1 MSAGLHAGE
10 RDIGSGLGSLR
21 VWVVSDGRPANENQ
35 CLGLAE
41 AAGAAPEVFR
51 LDARHGWKRALDPV
65 RRAAGFGLNGP
76 PWPDL
81 LIAAGRQS
89 VFPALAVKRA
99 SGHRTRLVQIFR
111 PGVNP
116 RRFDLIVTPRH
127 DGLTGPNVF
136 ATHGALNL
144 VTPARLAAAA
154 AEWGPRLDHL
164 PRPRAAVLIG
174 GSSKSVAVPAGALAR
189 LAGQLADLARG
200 GVGLM
205 VTTSRRT
212 PADEVAALR
221 AALAGLPA
229 WIWDGEGP
237 NPYFGFL
244 ALADAV
250 IVTIDSVN
258 MTSEAATTGKPVH
271 VVPWAGLAPKHRR
284 FQDALAAT
292 GVTRPFTGR
301 LEHWTYPPLDDTA
314 RAADRVRALFGP
326 A

>member
-1 MSAGLHAGE
+1 MSATPRKGE
-10 RDIGSGLGSLR
+10 GDIESLG

-41 AAGAAPEVFR
+41 AVGAVPEVFR
-51 LDARHGWKRALDPV
+51 LDARHGWHRFLDPV
-65 RRAAGFGLNGP
+65 RSAAGFGLKGP

-89 VFPALAVKRA
+89 VSPALAVKRA

-127 DGLTGPNVF
+127 DGLIGPNVF

-164 PRPRAAVLIG
+164 PRPRTAVLIG

-189 LAGQLADLARG
+189 LAGQLAELARAG
-200 GVGLM
+200 TGLM

-212 PADEVAALR
+212 PPGEVAALR

-244 ALADAV
+244 ALADVV

-258 MTSEAATTGKPVH
+258 MTSEAATTGKPVL
-271 VVPWAGLAPKHRR
+271 VVPWAELAPKHRR
-284 FQDALAAT
+284 FQDALAAA

-301 LEHWTYPPLDDTA
+301 LEQWTYPPLDDTA
-314 RAADRVRALFGP
+314 RAAARVRALFAP

>member
-1 MSAGLHAGE
+1 MSGKPRSE
-10 RDIGSGLGSLR
+10 VEDIGSLR

-35 CLGLAE
+35 CLGLAA
-41 AAGAAPEVFR
+41 AAGFAPEVIR
-51 LDARHGWKRALDPV
+51 LGERRGWQRLLDPV
-65 RRAAGFGLNGP
+65 RSAAGFGLQGP

-89 VFPALAVKRA
+89 VYPALAVKRA

-116 RRFDLIVTPRH
+116 RHFDLIVTPRH
-127 DGLTGPNVF
+127 DGLKGSNVVP
-136 ATHGALNL
+136 THGALNRI
-144 VTPARLAAAA
+144 TPALLAAAA
-154 AEWGPRLDHL
+154 AEWQPVLGHL

-189 LAGQLADLARG
+189 LAGQLADLARSG
-200 GVGLM
+200 TGLM

-212 PADEVAALR
+212 PKDEVAALK
-221 AALAGLPA
+221 AALDGLPA

-258 MTSEAATTGKPVH
+258 MASEAATTGKPVL
-271 VVPWAGLAPKHRR
+271 VVPWAELAPKHRR
-284 FQDALAAT
+284 FHDGLAAL
-292 GVTRPFTGR
+292 GATRPFAGR
-301 LEHWTYPPLDDTA
+301 LDEWAYPPLDDTA
-314 RAADRVRALFGP
+314 QAAARVRALFAP